1 MPRTIASHHWLPFT
15 QMAPGQAPVRTFVRA
30 NGTRLFDDAGN
41 DVFDAIS
48 SVWTTIHGHGHP
60 AIVAAISRQAAVL
73 DHVTALG
80 ATHPVAEELAAAL
93 AAKTGLDRVLFA
105 GDGASAIEAALK
117 LALQYWRNRGQPERT
132 RFARLVAGYHGDTI
146 GAMSVSDVGIFKAP
160 FEAVTFESLPYD
172 RAADVL
178 SRPDLAAII
187 VEPLVQAAAG
197 MRLVPF
203 EHYDALRE
211 RGGAL
216 RDRGDALRER
226 GDALLIV
233 DEIATGF
240 GRTGTMFAFE
250 QLDLRPDLLT
260 LGKGLSGG
268 TLALS
273 ATLAR
278 EEIFEEFSGA
288 HADARHFFHGHSFA
302 ANPIACAA
310 ALASLELFA
319 TEGTLAHAARLGAAL
334 EAPLQRL
341 RAHPAV
347 REIRRA
353 GLMCG
358 IELVPNAVSGEGPT
372 SGWNAARALYAL
384 GHFTR
389 PIGDTI
395 QLVPPLSSSS
405 AELLAFVD
413 ALHDVLADAA

>member
-1 MPRTIASHHWLPFT
+1 MARALASHHWLPFT

-30 NGTRLFDDAGN
+30 RGTRLFDDAGN

-60 AIVAAISRQAAVL
+60 AIVAAIARQAEIL

-117 LALQYWRNRGQPERT
+117 LALQYWRNRGRPERT

-146 GAMSVSDVGIFKAP
+146 GAMSVSDVGMFKAP

-172 RAADVL
+172 RASDVL

-197 MRLVPF
+197 MRIVPS

-211 RGGAL
+211 RG
-216 RDRGDALRER
+216 DTLRER
-226 GDALLIV
+226 GEALLIV

-250 QLDLRPDLLT
+250 QLGLRPDLLT

-278 EEIFEEFSGA
+278 DEIFEEFSGA

-310 ALASLELFA
+310 ALASLELFES
-319 TEGTLAHAARLGAAL
+319 EGTLAHVAQLSAAL
-334 EAPLQRL
+334 EAPLERL
-341 RAHPAV
+341 RAHPRV

-358 IELVPNAVSGEGPT
+358 IELVPDSVSGEGPT
-372 SGWNAARALYAL
+372 SGWNAARALYAR

-395 QLVPPLSSSS
+395 QLVPPLSSSN
-405 AELLAFVD
+405 AELHAFVD
-413 ALHDVLADAA
+413 ALRDVLADAA

>member
-1 MPRTIASHHWLPFT
+1 VPQAIASHHWLPFT

-30 NGTRLFDDAGN
+30 HGTRLFDDAGN
-41 DVFDAIS
+41 GVFDAIS
-48 SVWTTIHGHGHP
+48 SVWTTIHGHSHP
-60 AIVAAISRQAAVL
+60 AIVAAISRQAAIL

-80 ATHPVAEELAAAL
+80 ATHPLAEELATAL
-93 AAKTGLDRVLFA
+93 ATRTGLDRVLFA

-117 LALQYWRNRGQPERT
+117 LALQYWRNRGRPGRT

-160 FEAVTFESLPYD
+160 FASVTFESLPYD
-172 RAADVL
+172 RMADVL
-178 SRPDLAAII
+178 ARDDLAAVI

-197 MRLVPF
+197 MLLVPAGQ
-203 EHYDALRE
+203 YAALRE
-211 RGGAL
+211 RG
-216 RDRGDALRER
+216 E
-226 GDALLIV
+226 ALLIV

-250 QLDLRPDLLT
+250 QLGLRPDLLT

-268 TLALS
+268 TLAIS

-278 EEIFEEFSGA
+278 EEIFEEFLGA

-310 ALASLELFA
+310 ALASLELFEN
-319 TEGTLAHAARLGAAL
+319 EGTLAHVAELGAAL
-334 EAPLQRL
+334 EIRLERL
-341 RAHPAV
+341 RAEPLV

-358 IELVPNAVSGEGPT
+358 IGLVPGAVDGDGPT
-372 SGWNAARALYAL
+372 SGWNVARALYER

-395 QLVPPLSSSS
+395 QLVPPLSSSV
-405 AELLAFVD
+405 AELHDFVD
-413 ALHDVLADAA
+413 ALHDLLAAAA